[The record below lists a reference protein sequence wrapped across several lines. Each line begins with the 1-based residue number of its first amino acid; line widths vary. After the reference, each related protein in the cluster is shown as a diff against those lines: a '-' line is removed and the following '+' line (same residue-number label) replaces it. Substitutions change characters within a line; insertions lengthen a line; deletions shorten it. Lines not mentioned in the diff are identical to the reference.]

1 MTCLSQ
7 VMVGPVFFDLFF
19 PHKYGFTRSFTSWRS
34 FLPYF
39 MVKFSLTDLTTLYY
53 RNNIRSFL
61 VERQQLHGN
70 REDRKKRRRKSGS
83 HFVDSYYL
91 CWPYGDLENLEYY
104 LFCIILLQVRVRFE
118 GIEAFGFEWF
128 SLYYSVY
135 STFC

>member
-39 MVKFSLTDLTTLYY
+39 HGEDLTTLYY

-61 VERQQLHGN
+61 VERQQLLHRS
-70 REDRKKRRRKSGS
+70 REDRKKRRRNSGS
-83 HFVDSYYL
+83 HFVDYYYL
-91 CWPYGDLENLEYY
+91 CWPHGDLENLEYY

-118 GIEAFGFEWF
+118 CIEAFEFEWF
-128 SLYYSVY
+128 YLYYSVY